1 MWQSSLRLLESSFGE
16 GVFSVKLMNS
26 SSIGLDTGLF
36 LDRLLSPVGV
46 RGVEGRMALI
56 ADSFGSGV
64 LTGCSSSEYE

>member
-1 MWQSSLRLLESSFGE
+1 
-16 GVFSVKLMNS
+16 MNS